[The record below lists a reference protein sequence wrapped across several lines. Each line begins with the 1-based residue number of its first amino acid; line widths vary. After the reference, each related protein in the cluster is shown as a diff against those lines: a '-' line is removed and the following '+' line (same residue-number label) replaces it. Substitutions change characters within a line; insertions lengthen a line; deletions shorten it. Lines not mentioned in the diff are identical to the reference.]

1 MRSGNDQGPGSS
13 VAATGMKRVSSSFE
27 KDALLEALKFY
38 LAATKPLPPGILKS
52 FDVQKGS
59 RTSRSS
65 SRLPTIQAARKGG
78 QYRAGTIGA
87 AMIAYCQRLRVPLPR
102 TAEKSLLVSNGVLQ
116 LRVDVRGREPKFD
129 WSPSF
134 RQSRRL

>member
-1 MRSGNDQGPGSS
+1 MRSGNDQGSP
-13 VAATGMKRVSSSFE
+13 ADLRLPQLNETRFISFE

-38 LAATKPLPPGILKS
+38 LAATKKPLPPGILKS
-52 FDVQKGS
+52 FDVQKEPDIAVIVKV
-59 RTSRSS
+59 TDDSS
-65 SRLPTIQAARKGG
+65 GEEKVVNIS
-78 QYRAGTIGA
+78 AGTIGA

-129 WSPSF
+129 
-134 RQSRRL
+134 